1 MSSGKSSK
9 SSAARRGCAAS
20 SGAAPTDTTKC
31 SSAEIKALLTA
42 NKWWPFHRVDGKILQ
57 QMHRSIEAEKST
69 TDNLEEA
76 PW

>member
-57 QMHRSIEAEKST
+57 QMHRSIEAERST
-69 TDNLEEA
+69 TEPVEDALL
-76 PW
+76 

>member
-1 MSSGKSSK
+1 MSSGKSSN

-20 SGAAPTDTTKC
+20 LEVDQTGTGKY
-31 SSAEIKALLTA
+31 SSTEIKALLTA

-57 QMHRSIEAEKST
+57 QMHRSIEAERST
-69 TDNLEEA
+69 TEPVEEA